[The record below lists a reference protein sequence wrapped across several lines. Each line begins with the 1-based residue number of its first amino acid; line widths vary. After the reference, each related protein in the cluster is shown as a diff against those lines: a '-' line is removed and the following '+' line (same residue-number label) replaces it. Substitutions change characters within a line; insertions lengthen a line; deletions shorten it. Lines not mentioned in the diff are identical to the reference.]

1 MKNYWKFLLVAG
13 VAITL
18 AACSS
23 NEETVNVDKPDMNGQ
38 TTFDLTGNGADPMY
52 NDAPS
57 APRLTEYSTS
67 NVQIFSLDDP
77 APNMNTPYRGSST
90 MGKPRLVGNS
100 NVQIADIGQ
109 PRLTMP
115 PTRSAAPA
123 PQLRGP
129 VTTIDPEPQAAS
141 NNDAVTR
148 IFFEHGSAVLSTDD
162 VQKLASVSR
171 IADANTI
178 SVEGYASERV
188 SAAQSEIE
196 RKQINLEVSMKRA
209 TAVAKNL
216 IASGV
221 PAQKIRTVAWGEE
234 GANITVDGMNAEQ
247 SARRV
252 DVIPV
257 FNN

>member
-23 NEETVNVDKPDMNGQ
+23 NEETVDVDKPDMNGQ
-38 TTFDLTGNGADPMY
+38 TTFDITGNGADPMY
-52 NDAPS
+52 SNAPS
-57 APRLTEYSTS
+57 QPRLTDYSTS
-67 NVQIFSLDDP
+67 NVQIFSLDDA
-77 APNMNTPYRGSST
+77 APSMNAPYRGDAS

-100 NVQIADIGQ
+100 KVQIADIGQ

-115 PTRSAAPA
+115 QTRSAALASQLNEPA
-123 PQLRGP
+123 P
-129 VTTIDPEPQAAS
+129 
-141 NNDAVTR
+141 NNDTSGAVTR
-148 IFFEHGSAVLSTDD
+148 VFFDHGSAVLSTGD
-162 VQKLASVSR
+162 VQKLAKVNR
-171 IADANTI
+171 LANADMV

-188 SAAQSEIE
+188 STAQSDIE

-216 IASGV
+216 MASGV
-221 PAQKIRTVAWGEE
+221 PARKIRTVAWGEE
-234 GANITVDGMNAEQ
+234 GANKTIDGMSAEQ

-252 DVIPV
+252 DVIPF